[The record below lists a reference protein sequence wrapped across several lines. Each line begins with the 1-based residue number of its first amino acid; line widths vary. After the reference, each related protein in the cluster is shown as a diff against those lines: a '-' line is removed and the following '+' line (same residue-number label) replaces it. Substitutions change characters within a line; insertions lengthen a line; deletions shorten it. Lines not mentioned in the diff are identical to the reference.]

1 MNVPDTLNGIK
12 IPKKDLIGYCKKRH
26 IKKMALFGSLLNKD
40 FSTNSD
46 IDILVEFE
54 KEHIPSLFN
63 LVKMEHELSA
73 YFMGHKVDLR
83 TPNDL
88 SKYFRDRVI
97 NNAVVLY
104 AGS

>member
-1 MNVPDTLNGIK
+1 MNVPDVLNGIK
-12 IPKKDLIGYCKKRH
+12 IPKKDLIKYCKKRH
-26 IKKMALFGSLLNKD
+26 IKKMALFGSLLNKN

-54 KEHIPSLFN
+54 IEHIPSLFN
-63 LVKMEHELSA
+63 LIKMEDELSS

-88 SKYFRDRVI
+88 SKYFRNRVI
-97 NNAVVLY
+97 KNAVVLY

>member
-1 MNVPDTLNGIK
+1 MNVPDVLNGIK
-12 IPKKDLIGYCKKRH
+12 IPKKDLIKYCKKRH
-26 IKKMALFGSLLNKD
+26 IKKMALFGSLLNKN

-63 LVKMEHELSA
+63 LVKMEDELSA

-88 SKYFRDRVI
+88 SKYFRNRVI
-97 NNAVVLY
+97 NNSVVLY